1 MRGCCLKA
9 IFLMTAQRFPANR
22 FIEIARLARI
32 VDERDGLFLHEKL
45 TKAHQ
50 MKVKVAVGDAIDDE
64 PYVSSQL
71 NPLLFLEKEAGE
83 GLRLAAKAV
92 GNPKIYFAIYKNLS
106 DVDLKIKIPKNI
118 DGVEIRR
125 IHGRYPLSFGRWTI
139 LTVTDRL
146 C

>member
-1 MRGCCLKA
+1 
-9 IFLMTAQRFPANR
+9 MTAQRFPANR
-22 FIEIARLARI
+22 SSKLRALPGI

-118 DGVEIRR
+118 DGVEMPPGSMDAI
-125 IHGRYPLSFGRWTI
+125 PLSFGRWTI